1 MKILYLDLGMGA
13 AGDMLSAAL
22 LELLPD
28 KEAFIEKLN
37 SLGIPGVRYEVQTA
51 TKCGINGTRVK
62 VLVNGEEES
71 CADHHSHENVHEH
84 HHDHNEYS
92 DHDLDHEHHHSHDHE
107 YSHHINNDSIRC
119 GQIHE
124 QEKHHAHC
132 QEAEHCYEYNHD
144 HDEHDHA
151 HEHTHTHHHS
161 SMHDIEHII
170 YDHINMPD
178 SVKKDVMEVYKLIAE
193 AESHAH
199 GRPVSEIHFHEV
211 GTMDAIA
218 DITAVCM
225 LMKELSPDK
234 VYASPVHV
242 GSGHVHCAHGILPVP
257 APATAYILKD
267 VPVYGGRIEGEL
279 CTPTGAAL
287 LKHFV
292 SDFGDMPV
300 MRIASIGYGMGKKD
314 FPTANCVRAMLG
326 ESEDEQNDIIEL
338 SCNVDDMTGEKVGF
352 AIERLFDDG
361 ALDVY
366 TVSIGM
372 KKSRPGLLIRV
383 ICHEWQR
390 EALVRAI
397 FKYTSTI
404 GIREQRMHRY
414 ALHRDIEI
422 LDTEYG
428 NIRKKI
434 ASGYGVKRTK
444 LEYEDVANAAIR
456 KGCSIT
462 DIEDKLM
469 SETSVHKNNL

>member
-1 MKILYLDLGMGA
+1 
-13 AGDMLSAAL
+13 
-22 LELLPD
+22 
-28 KEAFIEKLN
+28 
-37 SLGIPGVRYEVQTA
+37 
-51 TKCGINGTRVK
+51 
-62 VLVNGEEES
+62 
-71 CADHHSHENVHEH
+71 
-84 HHDHNEYS
+84 
-92 DHDLDHEHHHSHDHE
+92 
-107 YSHHINNDSIRC
+107 
-119 GQIHE
+119 
-124 QEKHHAHC
+124 
-132 QEAEHCYEYNHD
+132 
-144 HDEHDHA
+144 
-151 HEHTHTHHHS
+151 
-161 SMHDIEHII
+161 
-170 YDHINMPD
+170 
-178 SVKKDVMEVYKLIAE
+178 
-193 AESHAH
+193 
-199 GRPVSEIHFHEV
+199 
-211 GTMDAIA
+211 
-218 DITAVCM
+218 
-225 LMKELSPDK
+225 
-234 VYASPVHV
+234 
-242 GSGHVHCAHGILPVP
+242 
-257 APATAYILKD
+257 
-267 VPVYGGRIEGEL
+267 
-279 CTPTGAAL
+279 
-287 LKHFV
+287 
-292 SDFGDMPV
+292 

-414 ALHRDIEI
+414 VLHRDIEI

-434 ASGYGVKRTK
+434 ASGYGVKRSK